1 MHRPKAA
8 MPIRPVLALTLLA
21 ISLSAVASGIDKLKK
36 FVRDTTT
43 ARAGFTQTVIDRNG
57 KTIQEAAGTMA
68 FSRPGRFRWV
78 YRKPYEQLIVGD
90 GAKLWVYDADLDQV
104 TARKLDE
111 SIGSSPAAL
120 LAGENEIEKIFDL
133 KDAGDREGMDWL
145 EATPKGGD
153 SSFER
158 VRLGFD
164 GRTLARMELLDNFG
178 QTTVLR
184 FFDLKRNPSIPASEF
199 RFTPPQGADVIGE

>member
-1 MHRPKAA
+1 
-8 MPIRPVLALTLLA
+8 
-21 ISLSAVASGIDKLKK
+21 
-36 FVRDTTT
+36 VRDTTT

-68 FSRPGRFRWV
+68 FSRPGKFRWV
-78 YRKPYEQLIVGD
+78 YKKPYEQLIVGD

-145 EATPKGGD
+145 EATPKGRD

-199 RFTPPQGADVIGE
+199 RFSPPQGADVIGE